1 MEIFAALHSPFS
13 YSFFLL
19 MFTFGT
25 RYAARRRAVAARVL
39 SLFIPILR
47 SALVH
52 CAASLNGSPTIDL
65 FPSIFCVRCNFHSH
79 VWVGQTGDL

>member
-1 MEIFAALHSPFS
+1 MEIFAAIAFPIFI
-13 YSFFLL
+13 L

-39 SLFIPILR
+39 SLFIPIFR

-52 CAASLNGSPTIDL
+52 CFASLNRSPTIEL
-65 FPSIFCVRCNFHSH
+65 FTSISCVRCNFHSH
-79 VWVGQTGDL
+79 VWVRQTGDL